1 MCHFRISG
9 AKCNSPASGLSLPIF
24 RAFFFQASAGFLAPD
39 IRTFFSPASAISG
52 VPGAGVYDRPAP
64 SHGSPDAGAAG

>member
-9 AKCNSPASGLSLPIF
+9 AKRNSPASGLSL
-24 RAFFFQASAGFLAPD
+24 APG
-39 IRTFFSPASAISG
+39 IRTFSSQASEGFLSPRRPAAISG